1 MILSSLCRERC
12 QVGSIISRSTLPNI
26 RRCARGA
33 QSAVIRGNQW
43 QSSPNIRRCARA
55 VVKERTTDTRELREC
70 EQFESHS
77 FTLAITL
84 IHNRNHTQ
92 SHSFILAI
100 TLIHTRNRT
109 QSYSQSHS
117 IALGP
122 HYRHL
127 AEEFIAPLFGA
138 HAHLMRG
145 AIREH
150 QRRSSP
156 FGRGP
161 LDEGRNQ
168 RGQLDE
174 GRNQRG
180 PRVVPSSLAISMHAA
195 APTRRKA
202 AATSAA
208 GASSAILIIKSA
220 IARRGARSSRLHW
233 P

>member
-12 QVGSIISRSTLPNI
+12 QAGSIISRSTLPNI
-26 RRCARGA
+26 RRCAR
-33 QSAVIRGNQW
+33 
-43 QSSPNIRRCARA
+43 A
-55 VVKERTTDTRELREC
+55 VVKERTTDMREHREC
-70 EQFESHS
+70 EQSESHS
-77 FTLAITL
+77 I
-84 IHNRNHTQ
+84 
-92 SHSFILAI
+92 ILAI
-100 TLIHTRNRT
+100 ALNHDRNRT

-122 HYRHL
+122 HYRHF
-127 AEEFIAPLFGA
+127 AEEFIASLFGA

-168 RGQLDE
+168 RGPLDE

>member
-12 QVGSIISRSTLPNI
+12 QAGSIISRSTLPNI
-26 RRCARGA
+26 RRCAR
-33 QSAVIRGNQW
+33 
-43 QSSPNIRRCARA
+43 A
-55 VVKERTTDTRELREC
+55 VVKERTTDMREHREC
-70 EQFESHS
+70 EQSESHS
-77 FTLAITL
+77 I
-84 IHNRNHTQ
+84 
-92 SHSFILAI
+92 ILAI
-100 TLIHTRNRT
+100 ALNHDRNHT

-117 IALGP
+117 IAHGP

-127 AEEFIAPLFGA
+127 AEEFIATLFGA

>member
-12 QVGSIISRSTLPNI
+12 QAGSIISRSTLPNI
-26 RRCARGA
+26 RRCAR
-33 QSAVIRGNQW
+33 
-43 QSSPNIRRCARA
+43 A
-55 VVKERTTDTRELREC
+55 VVKERTTDMREHREC
-70 EQFESHS
+70 EQSESHS
-77 FTLAITL
+77 I
-84 IHNRNHTQ
+84 
-92 SHSFILAI
+92 ILAI
-100 TLIHTRNRT
+100 ALNHDRNRT

-127 AEEFIAPLFGA
+127 AEEFIASLFGA

-168 RGQLDE
+168 RGPLDE

>member
-1 MILSSLCRERC
+1 VILSSLCRERC
-12 QVGSIISRSTLPNI
+12 QAGSIISRSTLPNI
-26 RRCARGA
+26 RRCAR
-33 QSAVIRGNQW
+33 
-43 QSSPNIRRCARA
+43 A
-55 VVKERTTDTRELREC
+55 VVKERTTDMREHREC
-70 EQFESHS
+70 EQSESHS
-77 FTLAITL
+77 I
-84 IHNRNHTQ
+84 
-92 SHSFILAI
+92 ILAI
-100 TLIHTRNRT
+100 ALNHDRNRT

-127 AEEFIAPLFGA
+127 AEEFIASLFGA

-168 RGQLDE
+168 RGPLDEGRNQRGPLDE

>member
-1 MILSSLCRERC
+1 VILSSLCRERC
-12 QVGSIISRSTLPNI
+12 QAGSIISRSTLPNI
-26 RRCARGA
+26 RRCARGV

-55 VVKERTTDTRELREC
+55 VVKERATDMREHREC
-70 EQFESHS
+70 EPSESHS
-77 FTLAITL
+77 I
-84 IHNRNHTQ
+84 
-92 SHSFILAI
+92 ILAI
-100 TLIHTRNRT
+100 ALNHDRNRT

-117 IALGP
+117 IALGS

>member
-12 QVGSIISRSTLPNI
+12 QAGSIISRSTLPNI
-26 RRCARGA
+26 RRCAR
-33 QSAVIRGNQW
+33 
-43 QSSPNIRRCARA
+43 A
-55 VVKERTTDTRELREC
+55 VVKERTTDMREHREC
-70 EQFESHS
+70 EQSESHS
-77 FTLAITL
+77 I
-84 IHNRNHTQ
+84 
-92 SHSFILAI
+92 ILAI
-100 TLIHTRNRT
+100 ALNHDRNHT

-127 AEEFIAPLFGA
+127 AEEFIASLFGA
-138 HAHLMRG
+138 HAHLIRG

>member
-1 MILSSLCRERC
+1 VSNSNH
-12 QVGSIISRSTLPNI
+12 TH
-26 RRCARGA
+26 
-33 QSAVIRGNQW
+33 
-43 QSSPNIRRCARA
+43 
-55 VVKERTTDTRELREC
+55 
-70 EQFESHS
+70 SHS
-77 FTLAITL
+77 FILAITL
-84 IHNRNHTQ
+84 IHTRNHTHSHSQ

-127 AEEFIAPLFGA
+127 AEEFIATLFGA

-145 AIREH
+145 AIREL

-168 RGQLDE
+168 RGPLDE
-174 GRNQRG
+174 GRNQRD
-180 PRVVPSSLAISMHAA
+180 PRVVSSSLAISMHAA
-195 APTRRKA
+195 APTRRRYQHAMSMQSACTPQHPPA
-202 AATSAA
+202 AVISMQ
-208 GASSAILIIKSA
+208 SECNQNAISMH
-220 IARRGARSSRLHW
+220 S
-233 P
+233 